1 MPLSMESKIVLGAE
15 RDKLQRNK
23 KAKDREL
30 QMLKKKVAQL
40 QRQMNS
46 IDGDIAKFER
56 DMKL

>member
-46 IDGDIAKFER
+46 IDGDIAKFEK